1 MKESG
6 SFFGRQNLIASD
18 ARLAHKDAVTP
29 AANDSSRRG
38 ARRAVDARFANLYLH
53 VSQCMGRCA
62 IIWIVVLNIDTRR
75 NEYEE
80 TDLRDCCRIRRV
92 RDI

>member
-29 AANDSSRRG
+29 AALGFVR
-38 ARRAVDARFANLYLH
+38 L
-53 VSQCMGRCA
+53 
-62 IIWIVVLNIDTRR
+62 TRYAASLGV
-75 NEYEE
+75 NE
-80 TDLRDCCRIRRV
+80 
-92 RDI
+92 

>member
-29 AANDSSRRG
+29 AAHDSSRRG
-38 ARRAVDARFANLYLH
+38 ARRAVTRQIRKGIGAAVVRVTSSAG
-53 VSQCMGRCA
+53 GRQKYIIFVFICA
-62 IIWIVVLNIDTRR
+62 WG
-75 NEYEE
+75 
-80 TDLRDCCRIRRV
+80 
-92 RDI
+92 

>member
-29 AANDSSRRG
+29 AAHDSSRRG
-38 ARRAVDARFANLYLH
+38 ARRAVARQIPQMCHETPYLGVYRANLQ
-53 VSQCMGRCA
+53 VNVPKSP
-62 IIWIVVLNIDTRR
+62 LNM
-75 NEYEE
+75 
-80 TDLRDCCRIRRV
+80 V
-92 RDI
+92 

>member
-29 AANDSSRRG
+29 ASHGSAERR
-38 ARRAVDARFANLYLH
+38 ARRAVARQIPQMCRETPYLGVYRANLQANIPK
-53 VSQCMGRCA
+53 SP
-62 IIWIVVLNIDTRR
+62 LNM
-75 NEYEE
+75 
-80 TDLRDCCRIRRV
+80 V
-92 RDI
+92 

>member
-18 ARLAHKDAVTP
+18 PRLSHKDAVTP

-38 ARRAVDARFANLYLH
+38 ARRAVGLYVHL
-53 VSQCMGRCA
+53 
-62 IIWIVVLNIDTRR
+62 TR
-75 NEYEE
+75 
-80 TDLRDCCRIRRV
+80 
-92 RDI
+92 